1 MFIEQ
6 DQHKAHVYRHLG
18 IKQYKCPDCDRR
30 FSDFSNC
37 SKHIQQCQ
45 AGDVKP
51 FGLEDNGP
59 LYICEICNKRFKSK
73 VGMKQH
79 VIKCAQITELQKKLQ
94 DSYQQ
99 MGDE

>member
-1 MFIEQ
+1 MIVSQ

-51 FGLEDNGP
+51 FGSDDNEP
-59 LYICEICNKRFKSK
+59 LYVCEICNKRFKSK

-94 DSYQQ
+94 ESFQQ
-99 MGDE
+99 MNDE